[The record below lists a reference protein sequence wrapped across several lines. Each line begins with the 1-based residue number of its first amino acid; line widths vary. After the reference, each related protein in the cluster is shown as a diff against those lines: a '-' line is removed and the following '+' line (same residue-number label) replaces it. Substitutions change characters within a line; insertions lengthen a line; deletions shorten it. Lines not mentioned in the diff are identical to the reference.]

1 MTVGRISTGRAIALG
16 AALLLIVCGA
26 AGGLSGCGLKG
37 SLYLPQ
43 QKKTKVPETVNNPAA
58 DAPPPA
64 AAPADGTTPEST
76 TTPQDAPAPNPTPT
90 VPEPSSSSPT
100 GPAPRG

>member
-1 MTVGRISTGRAIALG
+1 MKAARAITLS
-16 AALLLIVCGA
+16 AALLALTGGA

-64 AAPADGTTPEST
+64 PAGSTAPDGTAPGSA
-76 TTPQDAPAPNPTPT
+76 TPQQSAPAPNPTPT
-90 VPEPSSSSPT
+90 VPEPGSSSPT

>member
-1 MTVGRISTGRAIALG
+1 MARPAATVAGAIMLG
-16 AALLLIVCGA
+16 TALLALCGGV

-58 DAPPPA
+58 DAPPSE
-64 AAPADGTTPEST
+64 TPST
-76 TTPQDAPAPNPTPT
+76 SPSTRPTSPSAPAPTPTPT
-90 VPEPSSSSPT
+90 VPEPGSSSPT
-100 GPAPRG
+100 GPAPRA

>member
-1 MTVGRISTGRAIALG
+1 MTAARATALG
-16 AALLLIVCGA
+16 VALLLTCTV
-26 AGGLSGCGLKG
+26 AGGLTACGLKG

-58 DAPPPA
+58 DAPPP
-64 AAPADGTTPEST
+64 
-76 TTPQDAPAPNPTPT
+76 NPTPT
-90 VPEPSSSSPT
+90 VPEPGSSSPT

>member
-1 MTVGRISTGRAIALG
+1 MARPAATVAGAIMLG
-16 AALLLIVCGA
+16 TALLALCGGV

-58 DAPPPA
+58 DAPPSE
-64 AAPADGTTPEST
+64 TPST
-76 TTPQDAPAPNPTPT
+76 SPSTSPSAPAPTPTPT
-90 VPEPSSSSPT
+90 VPEPGSSSPT
-100 GPAPRG
+100 GPAPRA